1 MNCMVLNG
9 AIGDRPPTVMQ
20 HRQQAGEL
28 TDQPPP
34 HFACNNKPQ
43 AEGLFN
49 RPAIRDQW
57 RKT

>member
-9 AIGDRPPTVMQ
+9 VIGDRPPTVMQ

-34 HFACNNKPQ
+34 HFACNNKP
-43 AEGLFN
+43 
-49 RPAIRDQW
+49 PASRGALQ
-57 RKT
+57 